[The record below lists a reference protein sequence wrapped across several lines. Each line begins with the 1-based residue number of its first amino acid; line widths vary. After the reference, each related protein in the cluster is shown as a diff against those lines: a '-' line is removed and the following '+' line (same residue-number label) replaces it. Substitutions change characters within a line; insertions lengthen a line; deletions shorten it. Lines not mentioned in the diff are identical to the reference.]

1 MEIGRGEKQREE
13 MRFYGTAVGI
23 KMQSKVLYKVG
34 PDSDGS
40 FSNPIRGLELG
51 NAELVYL
58 SIYLFIYLLTGKFQ
72 RAIHL
77 HIGIEFLSIGYANS
91 CLNKIFRYP

>member
-13 MRFYGTAVGI
+13 MRFYGMGVGI
-23 KMQSKVLYKVG
+23 KIQSKVLDKVG

-51 NAELVYL
+51 NAGFVYL
-58 SIYLFIYLLTGKFQ
+58 FIYIYLFIYLLTDKF
-72 RAIHL
+72 RA
-77 HIGIEFLSIGYANS
+77 LSTSHPN
-91 CLNKIFRYP
+91 